1 VSGVSATI
9 YGGAGGNGS
18 GNGGGAAALIVVQR
32 RRTGKSV
39 GRNFEN
45 LLESLSSGNVR
56 KNRFGF
62 SLSSP
67 PFSFASTSVYISDIY
82 VYIYIYTIRTIRWC
96 FMYKYCF
103 VRYFG
108 FRTKFEIFCF
118 FFFNFA
124 LSVC

>member
-56 KNRFGF
+56 K
-62 SLSSP
+62 
-67 PFSFASTSVYISDIY
+67 I
-82 VYIYIYTIRTIRWC
+82 
-96 FMYKYCF
+96 
-103 VRYFG
+103 
-108 FRTKFEIFCF
+108 
-118 FFFNFA
+118 A
-124 LSVC
+124 LAFP